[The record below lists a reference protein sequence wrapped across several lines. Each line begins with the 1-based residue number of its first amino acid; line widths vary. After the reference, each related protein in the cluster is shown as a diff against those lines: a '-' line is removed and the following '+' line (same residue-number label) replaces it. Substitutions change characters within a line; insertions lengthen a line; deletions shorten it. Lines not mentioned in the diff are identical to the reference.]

1 MSAPREDFLDED
13 AEIPSQRHVLLS
25 FLSPEKILT
34 RKDVFFFEQFMKNY
48 EIQVRTKSL
57 EKFLAKQ
64 VLDFNAKL
72 DAEVNRLEAAEQ
84 KDAAELCR
92 QARIPVDTVLSAYQE
107 YVKENAK
114 ELTTTKIKEAYDD
127 FMFANE
133 KRLEDEF
140 FAKND
145 FQTTMRGLK
154 VRGSYSTAE
163 EAAARAKK
171 LQRNDPIHNIYVAEV
186 GKWLPWDP
194 SPNSVKDQE
203 YQNDELNNLMK
214 AYKENEET
222 RDQFYKENPD
232 ARTASQRKGVRNEKE
247 IMSIVGTKEDQEQE
261 GSGSNAAGGGPSG
274 VSGQHAA
281 LFDGPADLALQRK
294 LEREGKKE

>member
-13 AEIPSQRHVLLS
+13 AEIPSQRYVLLS
-25 FLSPEKILT
+25 FLSPEKVLT

-84 KDAAELCR
+84 KEAAELCR

-127 FMFANE
+127 FMFSNE
-133 KRLEDEF
+133 KRLEEEF
-140 FAKND
+140 FAKNS
-145 FQTTMRGLK
+145 FQTTIRGLK
-154 VRGSYSTAE
+154 VRGSYGTQE
-163 EAAARAKK
+163 DAAARAKK
-171 LQRNDPIHNIYVAEV
+171 LQRNDPVHNIYVAEC
-186 GKWLPWDP
+186 GKWLAWDP
-194 SPNSVKDQE
+194 NPHTVKEQE
-203 YQNDELNNLMK
+203 YQNDELNSLMK
-214 AYKENEET
+214 AYKENEES
-222 RDQFYKENPD
+222 REQFYNTNPD
-232 ARTASQRKGVRNEKE
+232 ARTASQRKGVRSEKE
-247 IMSIVGTKEDQEQE
+247 IMSIVGTKEDQD
-261 GSGSNAAGGGPSG
+261 GAAAGSNAAGGGPG
-274 VSGQHAA
+274 AHAA
-281 LFDGPADLALQRK
+281 LFEGPADLALQRK
-294 LEREGKKE
+294 LEREGKE